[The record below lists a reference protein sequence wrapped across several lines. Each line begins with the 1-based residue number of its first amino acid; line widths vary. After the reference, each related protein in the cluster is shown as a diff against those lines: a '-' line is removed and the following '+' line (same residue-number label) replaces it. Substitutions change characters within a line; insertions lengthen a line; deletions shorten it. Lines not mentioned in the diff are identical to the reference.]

1 MKCATKMVELLSLHI
16 GRFQR
21 ERAEYERTLP
31 PALLVFTPVPAGSQ
45 ESGAED
51 EHHFRTLTS
60 VATPMLGVGEPI
72 VFPVVKNQE
81 NAFGRGIT
89 VGRTGN
95 NDVVLDDGTVSRFH
109 AWFQRE
115 PDGSYTVTDAGSKNG
130 SFVTGVRLQP
140 RAPLAAGGRHAGALW
155 PRGPDLLSGER
166 LHQGARPQDDAV
178 SASGPSQDLINMGF
192 TLFSSGNRERS
203 RWPLTTEAFG
213 LTDVGRKR
221 QHNEDAML
229 VDAVARPLHRRRRHG
244 RPRGR
249 RGRQRAGHRGRQAAH
264 RSRTGTILKDLGAE
278 PQSQANRA
286 AAAALVEVAVQRA
299 CADIYRM
306 AAADATKRGMGT
318 TFVCLAVGGNKGVI
332 GHVGDSRVYL
342 VRNGQCHRL
351 TEDHTLVA
359 AQLKAGTI
367 TKEQAATS
375 QYRNVITRAV
385 GIQES
390 VQVDTLIV
398 DLLPGDIFLLCSD
411 GLHGY
416 LDGRRDRAARRSGAA
431 RETCR
436 ERFIDARQRA
446 RRQGQHHRGGGAAS
460 RATARSAAEESAEA
474 QSRMEALRKI
484 PLFRH
489 LTYKEQTA
497 VLSIATTRTF
507 PGGREI
513 VTEGQPGE
521 ELFVV
526 IRGRVAIEKNGVEI
540 AELRAGGHFGEMGLI
555 DNAPRSATVRATEP
569 TRVMVIARSDLM
581 NLMKRESILAVK
593 MLWSFV
599 QVLSDR
605 LRATNSELCE
615 ARQELAVA
623 QAIQPFA
630 EE

>member
-1 MKCATKMVELLSLHI
+1 MPH
-16 GRFQR
+16 
-21 ERAEYERTLP
+21 
-31 PALLVFTPVPAGSQ
+31 
-45 ESGAED
+45 
-51 EHHFRTLTS
+51 
-60 VATPMLGVGEPI
+60 
-72 VFPVVKNQE
+72 
-81 NAFGRGIT
+81 
-89 VGRTGN
+89 
-95 NDVVLDDGTVSRFH
+95 
-109 AWFQRE
+109 
-115 PDGSYTVTDAGSKNG
+115 
-130 SFVTGVRLQP
+130 
-140 RAPLAAGGRHAGALW
+140 
-155 PRGPDLLSGER
+155 
-166 LHQGARPQDDAV
+166 
-178 SASGPSQDLINMGF
+178 
-192 TLFSSGNRERS
+192 
-203 RWPLTTEAFG
+203 TTEAFG

-221 QHNEDAML
+221 QHNEDSML
-229 VDAVARPLHRRRRHG
+229 CEPGLGLFIVADGMGGHAAGEVASARAIEVVREHISQNGQALKALAANPAQEV
-244 RPRGR
+244 
-249 RGRQRAGHRGRQAAH
+249 RQ
-264 RSRTGTILKDLGAE
+264 
-278 PQSQANRA
+278 
-286 AAAALVEVAVQRA
+286 AAAALVEQSIQRA
-299 CADIYRM
+299 CADVYRM
-306 AAADATKRGMGT
+306 ALADPTKRGMGT
-318 TFVCLAVGGNKGVI
+318 TFVMMAVGGTKAVI

-342 VRNGQCHRL
+342 VRNGQTHRL

-398 DLLPGDIFLLCSD
+398 DLTPGDTFMLCSD

-416 LDGRRDRAARRSGAA
+416 MQDDELAPMVAAVEPKDLPKKLITLAN
-431 RETCR
+431 E
-436 ERFIDARQRA
+436 
-446 RRQGQHHRGGGAAS
+446 RGGKDNITSVVLHVKGEGAP
-460 RATARSAAEESAEA
+460 EESVEA

-497 VLSIATTRTF
+497 ILSIATSRTF
-507 PGGREI
+507 PAGREI
-513 VTEGQPGE
+513 VSEGQPGE

-526 IRGRVAIEKNGVEI
+526 VRGRVAIEKNGVEI

-569 TRVMVIARSDLM
+569 TRVMVIARGDLM

-605 LRATNSELCE
+605 LRATNSELSE

>member
-1 MKCATKMVELLSLHI
+1 MA
-16 GRFQR
+16 
-21 ERAEYERTLP
+21 
-31 PALLVFTPVPAGSQ
+31 
-45 ESGAED
+45 
-51 EHHFRTLTS
+51 
-60 VATPMLGVGEPI
+60 
-72 VFPVVKNQE
+72 
-81 NAFGRGIT
+81 
-89 VGRTGN
+89 
-95 NDVVLDDGTVSRFH
+95 
-109 AWFQRE
+109 
-115 PDGSYTVTDAGSKNG
+115 
-130 SFVTGVRLQP
+130 
-140 RAPLAAGGRHAGALW
+140 
-155 PRGPDLLSGER
+155 
-166 LHQGARPQDDAV
+166 
-178 SASGPSQDLINMGF
+178 
-192 TLFSSGNRERS
+192 
-203 RWPLTTEAFG
+203 LTTEAFG

-229 VDAVARPLHRRRRHG
+229 VEPQLGLYIVADGMGGHAAG
-244 RPRGR
+244 EVASA
-249 RGRQRAGHRGRQAAH
+249 RATEVVKQHIGANKHL
-264 RSRTGTILKDLGAE
+264 LKDLATN
-278 PQSQANRA
+278 PTQDSRA
-286 AAAALVEVAVQRA
+286 AAAALIEVAIQRA
-299 CADIYRM
+299 CADIYKM
-306 AAADATKRGMGT
+306 AMTDAAKRGMGT
-318 TFVCLAVGGNKGVI
+318 TFVCLAISGNKGVI

-342 VRNGQCHRL
+342 VRHGQCHRL

-398 DLLPGDIFLLCSD
+398 DLMPGDVFILCSD

-416 LDGRRDRAARRSGAA
+416 LEDEEMLPLVSTIAVGDLPKKLV
-431 RETCR
+431 ETAN
-436 ERFIDARQRA
+436 E
-446 RRQGQHHRGGGAAS
+446 RGGKDNITAVVVRVAGEGAP
-460 RATARSAAEESAEA
+460 AEEAVEA

-507 PGGREI
+507 PAGREI
-513 VTEGQPGE
+513 VIEGQPGE

-526 IRGRVAIEKNGVEI
+526 IRGRVVIEKNGVEI

-569 TRVMVIARSDLM
+569 TRTMVISRPDLM
-581 NLMKRESILAVK
+581 SLMKRESILAVK

-605 LRATNSELCE
+605 LRATNSELSE

-623 QAIQPFA
+623 QSVQPFA

>member
-1 MKCATKMVELLSLHI
+1 V
-16 GRFQR
+16 
-21 ERAEYERTLP
+21 
-31 PALLVFTPVPAGSQ
+31 
-45 ESGAED
+45 
-51 EHHFRTLTS
+51 
-60 VATPMLGVGEPI
+60 
-72 VFPVVKNQE
+72 
-81 NAFGRGIT
+81 
-89 VGRTGN
+89 
-95 NDVVLDDGTVSRFH
+95 
-109 AWFQRE
+109 
-115 PDGSYTVTDAGSKNG
+115 
-130 SFVTGVRLQP
+130 
-140 RAPLAAGGRHAGALW
+140 
-155 PRGPDLLSGER
+155 
-166 LHQGARPQDDAV
+166 
-178 SASGPSQDLINMGF
+178 
-192 TLFSSGNRERS
+192 
-203 RWPLTTEAFG
+203 LTTEAHG

-229 VDAVARPLHRRRRHG
+229 FDQALGLYIVADGMGGHAAG
-244 RPRGR
+244 EVASN
-249 RGRQRAGHRGRQAAH
+249 RATEVVKQHITANK
-264 RSRTGTILKDLGAE
+264 TILKDLAKDA
-278 PQSQANRA
+278 SQATRA
-286 AAAALVEVAVQRA
+286 AAASLVEVAIQRA
-299 CADIYRM
+299 CADIYKT
-306 AAADATKRGMGT
+306 ASTDSTKRGMGT
-318 TFVCLAVGGNKGVI
+318 TFVCMVIAGNRGVI

-342 VRNGQCHRL
+342 VRAGQCHRL
-351 TEDHTLVA
+351 TEDHTLIA

-367 TKEQAATS
+367 TRDQAATS
-375 QYRNVITRAV
+375 NYRNVITRAV

-398 DLLPGDIFLLCSD
+398 DLLPGDTFMLCSD

-416 LDGRRDRAARRSGAA
+416 LADDEVAPLVAAVSNA
-431 RETCR
+431 ELPQ
-436 ERFIDARQRA
+436 RFIDLANE
-446 RRQGQHHRGGGAAS
+446 RGGKDNITAVVVKVAGEAGAAS
-460 RATARSAAEESAEA
+460 EETVEA
-474 QSRMEALRKI
+474 QSRMEALKKI

-521 ELFVV
+521 ELYVV

-569 TRVMVIARSDLM
+569 TRVMVIARQDLM
-581 NLMKRESILAVK
+581 TLMKRESILAVK

-605 LRATNSELCE
+605 LRATNSELSE

>member
-1 MKCATKMVELLSLHI
+1 MFA
-16 GRFQR
+16 
-21 ERAEYERTLP
+21 
-31 PALLVFTPVPAGSQ
+31 
-45 ESGAED
+45 
-51 EHHFRTLTS
+51 
-60 VATPMLGVGEPI
+60 VA
-72 VFPVVKNQE
+72 
-81 NAFGRGIT
+81 
-89 VGRTGN
+89 
-95 NDVVLDDGTVSRFH
+95 
-109 AWFQRE
+109 
-115 PDGSYTVTDAGSKNG
+115 
-130 SFVTGVRLQP
+130 
-140 RAPLAAGGRHAGALW
+140 
-155 PRGPDLLSGER
+155 
-166 LHQGARPQDDAV
+166 
-178 SASGPSQDLINMGF
+178 
-192 TLFSSGNRERS
+192 
-203 RWPLTTEAFG
+203 LTTEAFG

-229 VDAVARPLHRRRRHG
+229 VDAPLGLYVVADGMGGHAAG
-244 RPRGR
+244 EVASN
-249 RGRQRAGHRGRQAAH
+249 RATEVVKQHITANKH
-264 RSRTGTILKDLGAE
+264 LLKDLGNNPTAD
-278 PQSQANRA
+278 SRS

-299 CADIYRM
+299 CADIYRTAM
-306 AAADATKRGMGT
+306 TDSTKRGMGT

-342 VRNGQCHRL
+342 VRHGQCHRL

-398 DLLPGDIFLLCSD
+398 DLMPGDMFVLCSD

-416 LDGRRDRAARRSGAA
+416 VEDEEMLPIVSGMAPA
-431 RETCR
+431 DLPKRL
-436 ERFIDARQRA
+436 IDIANE
-446 RRQGQHHRGGGAAS
+446 RGGKDNI
-460 RATARSAAEESAEA
+460 TAVVVKVAGDSAAMASEETSEA

-497 VLSIATTRTF
+497 VLSIATTRTY
-507 PGGREI
+507 PAGREI
-513 VTEGQPGE
+513 VVEGQPGE

-540 AELRAGGHFGEMGLI
+540 AELRSGGHFGEMGLI

-569 TRVMVIARSDLM
+569 TRTMVISRPDLM
-581 NLMKRESILAVK
+581 GLMKRESILAVK

-605 LRATNSELCE
+605 LRATNSELSE

>member
-1 MKCATKMVELLSLHI
+1 MS
-16 GRFQR
+16 
-21 ERAEYERTLP
+21 
-31 PALLVFTPVPAGSQ
+31 
-45 ESGAED
+45 
-51 EHHFRTLTS
+51 
-60 VATPMLGVGEPI
+60 
-72 VFPVVKNQE
+72 
-81 NAFGRGIT
+81 
-89 VGRTGN
+89 
-95 NDVVLDDGTVSRFH
+95 
-109 AWFQRE
+109 
-115 PDGSYTVTDAGSKNG
+115 
-130 SFVTGVRLQP
+130 
-140 RAPLAAGGRHAGALW
+140 
-155 PRGPDLLSGER
+155 
-166 LHQGARPQDDAV
+166 
-178 SASGPSQDLINMGF
+178 
-192 TLFSSGNRERS
+192 
-203 RWPLTTEAFG
+203 LTTEAFG
-213 LTDVGRKR
+213 GTDVGRKR

-229 VDAVARPLHRRRRHG
+229 VDASLGLYIVADGMGGHAAG
-244 RPRGR
+244 EVAS
-249 RGRQRAGHRGRQAAH
+249 QRAVEVVKQHLTANKG
-264 RSRTGTILKDLGAE
+264 ILKDLARE
-278 PQSQANRA
+278 ATQAHRA
-286 AAAALVEVAVQRA
+286 AASSLVEVAVQRA

-306 AAADATKRGMGT
+306 AAADNSKRGMGT
-318 TFVCLAVGGNKGVI
+318 TFVCLVVSGSRGVI
-332 GHVGDSRVYL
+332 GHVGDSRIYL
-342 VRNGQCHRL
+342 ARNGQCHRL
-351 TEDHTLVA
+351 TEDHTLIA

-367 TKEQAATS
+367 TKEQAQSS

-398 DLLPGDIFLLCSD
+398 DLLPGDTFMLCSD

-416 LDGRRDRAARRSGAA
+416 LSDDEIIPLISAVPKSELPA
-431 RETCR
+431 
-436 ERFIDARQRA
+436 RFIGLANE
-446 RRQGQHHRGGGAAS
+446 RGGKDNITCLVVSVQGDANT
-460 RATARSAAEESAEA
+460 ATEETAEA
-474 QSRMEALRKI
+474 QSRMEALKKI

-569 TRVMVIARSDLM
+569 TRVMVIARPDLM

-605 LRATNSELCE
+605 LRATNSELSE

-623 QAIQPFA
+623 HAVQPFA

>member
-1 MKCATKMVELLSLHI
+1 M
-16 GRFQR
+16 
-21 ERAEYERTLP
+21 
-31 PALLVFTPVPAGSQ
+31 
-45 ESGAED
+45 
-51 EHHFRTLTS
+51 
-60 VATPMLGVGEPI
+60 
-72 VFPVVKNQE
+72 
-81 NAFGRGIT
+81 
-89 VGRTGN
+89 
-95 NDVVLDDGTVSRFH
+95 
-109 AWFQRE
+109 
-115 PDGSYTVTDAGSKNG
+115 
-130 SFVTGVRLQP
+130 
-140 RAPLAAGGRHAGALW
+140 
-155 PRGPDLLSGER
+155 
-166 LHQGARPQDDAV
+166 
-178 SASGPSQDLINMGF
+178 
-192 TLFSSGNRERS
+192 
-203 RWPLTTEAFG
+203 TTEAFG

-229 VDAVARPLHRRRRHG
+229 VDVSLGLYVVADGMGGHAAGEVASNRATEVVKQHITANRHL
-244 RPRGR
+244 
-249 RGRQRAGHRGRQAAH
+249 
-264 RSRTGTILKDLGAE
+264 LKDLGNNPTAD
-278 PQSQANRA
+278 SRS

-299 CADIYRM
+299 CADIYRTAM
-306 AAADATKRGMGT
+306 SDSTKRGMGT
-318 TFVCLAVGGNKGVI
+318 TFVCLAVGGNKAVI

-342 VRNGQCHRL
+342 VRHGQCHRL

-398 DLLPGDIFLLCSD
+398 DLVPGDMFVLCSD

-416 LDGRRDRAARRSGAA
+416 VEDEELLPLVSGLAPGDLPK
-431 RETCR
+431 RL
-436 ERFIDARQRA
+436 IDIANE
-446 RRQGQHHRGGGAAS
+446 RGGKDNI
-460 RATARSAAEESAEA
+460 TAVVVKIAGDSAALASEESSEA

-497 VLSIATTRTF
+497 VLSIATTRTY
-507 PGGREI
+507 PAGREI
-513 VTEGQPGE
+513 VVEGQPGE

-540 AELRAGGHFGEMGLI
+540 AELRSGGHFGEMGLI

-569 TRVMVIARSDLM
+569 TRTMVISRPDLM
-581 NLMKRESILAVK
+581 GLMKRESILAVK

-605 LRATNSELCE
+605 LRATNSELSE

>member
-1 MKCATKMVELLSLHI
+1 LA
-16 GRFQR
+16 
-21 ERAEYERTLP
+21 
-31 PALLVFTPVPAGSQ
+31 
-45 ESGAED
+45 
-51 EHHFRTLTS
+51 
-60 VATPMLGVGEPI
+60 
-72 VFPVVKNQE
+72 
-81 NAFGRGIT
+81 
-89 VGRTGN
+89 
-95 NDVVLDDGTVSRFH
+95 
-109 AWFQRE
+109 
-115 PDGSYTVTDAGSKNG
+115 
-130 SFVTGVRLQP
+130 SF
-140 RAPLAAGGRHAGALW
+140 
-155 PRGPDLLSGER
+155 
-166 LHQGARPQDDAV
+166 
-178 SASGPSQDLINMGF
+178 
-192 TLFSSGNRERS
+192 
-203 RWPLTTEAFG
+203 TTEAFG

-221 QHNEDAML
+221 QHNEDSML
-229 VDAVARPLHRRRRHG
+229 VDPALGLFVVADGMGGHAAGEVASARATEVVRH
-244 RPRGR
+244 
-249 RGRQRAGHRGRQAAH
+249 HIQANKH
-264 RSRTGTILKDLGAE
+264 LLKDLGSN
-278 PQSQANRA
+278 PSQDSRA

-306 AAADATKRGMGT
+306 AAADTTKRGMGT

-342 VRNGQCHRL
+342 VRHGQCHRL

-367 TKEQAATS
+367 TKEQAASS

-398 DLLPGDIFLLCSD
+398 DLVPGDMFILCSD

-416 LDGRRDRAARRSGAA
+416 VEDEEMLPLVANVNAADLPKKLVDTAN
-431 RETCR
+431 E
-436 ERFIDARQRA
+436 
-446 RRQGQHHRGGGAAS
+446 RGGKDNI
-460 RATARSAAEESAEA
+460 TAVVVKVAGDAVAEETSEA

-497 VLSIATTRTF
+497 VLSVATTRTY
-507 PGGREI
+507 PAGREI
-513 VTEGQPGE
+513 VVEGQPGE
-521 ELFVV
+521 ELYVV
-526 IRGRVAIEKNGVEI
+526 IRGRVIIEKSGVEI

-569 TRVMVIARSDLM
+569 TRTMVIARSDLM

-593 MLWSFV
+593 LLWSFV

-605 LRATNSELCE
+605 LRVANSELSE
-615 ARQELAVA
+615 VRQELAVA

>member
-1 MKCATKMVELLSLHI
+1 MFA
-16 GRFQR
+16 
-21 ERAEYERTLP
+21 
-31 PALLVFTPVPAGSQ
+31 
-45 ESGAED
+45 
-51 EHHFRTLTS
+51 
-60 VATPMLGVGEPI
+60 VA
-72 VFPVVKNQE
+72 
-81 NAFGRGIT
+81 
-89 VGRTGN
+89 
-95 NDVVLDDGTVSRFH
+95 
-109 AWFQRE
+109 
-115 PDGSYTVTDAGSKNG
+115 
-130 SFVTGVRLQP
+130 
-140 RAPLAAGGRHAGALW
+140 
-155 PRGPDLLSGER
+155 
-166 LHQGARPQDDAV
+166 
-178 SASGPSQDLINMGF
+178 
-192 TLFSSGNRERS
+192 
-203 RWPLTTEAFG
+203 LTTEAFG

-229 VDAVARPLHRRRRHG
+229 VDVGLGLYVVADGMGGHAAGEVASARATEVVKQHITANRHL
-244 RPRGR
+244 
-249 RGRQRAGHRGRQAAH
+249 
-264 RSRTGTILKDLGAE
+264 LKDLGNNPTAD
-278 PQSQANRA
+278 SRS
-286 AAAALVEVAVQRA
+286 AAAALVEVSVQRA
-299 CADIYRM
+299 CSDIYRTAM
-306 AAADATKRGMGT
+306 TDSTKRGMGT

-342 VRNGQCHRL
+342 VRHGQCHRL

-385 GIQES
+385 GIQDS

-398 DLLPGDIFLLCSD
+398 DLMPGDMFVLCSD

-416 LDGRRDRAARRSGAA
+416 LEDEELLPLVAGLSPGDLPKRL
-431 RETCR
+431 
-436 ERFIDARQRA
+436 IDLANE
-446 RRQGQHHRGGGAAS
+446 RGGKDNITAVVVKVAGDS
-460 RATARSAAEESAEA
+460 ATMSSEETSEA

-497 VLSIATTRTF
+497 VLSIATTRTY
-507 PGGREI
+507 PAGREI
-513 VTEGQPGE
+513 VVEGQPGE

-540 AELRAGGHFGEMGLI
+540 AELRSGGHFGEMGLI

-569 TRVMVIARSDLM
+569 TRTMVISRPDLM
-581 NLMKRESILAVK
+581 GLMKRESILAVK

-605 LRATNSELCE
+605 LRATNSELSE

>member
-1 MKCATKMVELLSLHI
+1 M
-16 GRFQR
+16 
-21 ERAEYERTLP
+21 
-31 PALLVFTPVPAGSQ
+31 
-45 ESGAED
+45 GAS
-51 EHHFRTLTS
+51 S
-60 VATPMLGVGEPI
+60 VA
-72 VFPVVKNQE
+72 F
-81 NAFGRGIT
+81 
-89 VGRTGN
+89 
-95 NDVVLDDGTVSRFH
+95 
-109 AWFQRE
+109 
-115 PDGSYTVTDAGSKNG
+115 
-130 SFVTGVRLQP
+130 
-140 RAPLAAGGRHAGALW
+140 
-155 PRGPDLLSGER
+155 
-166 LHQGARPQDDAV
+166 
-178 SASGPSQDLINMGF
+178 
-192 TLFSSGNRERS
+192 
-203 RWPLTTEAFG
+203 TTEAFG

-229 VDAVARPLHRRRRHG
+229 VDPALGLFVVADGMGGHAAGEVASARATEVV
-244 RPRGR
+244 
-249 RGRQRAGHRGRQAAH
+249 RQHIQANKH
-264 RSRTGTILKDLGAE
+264 LLKDLGAN
-278 PQSQANRA
+278 PSQDSRA
-286 AAAALVEVAVQRA
+286 AAAALIEVAVQRA

-306 AAADATKRGMGT
+306 ALADSTKRGMGT
-318 TFVCLAVGGNKGVI
+318 TFVCLAVGGNKAVI

-342 VRNGQCHRL
+342 VRHGQCHRL

-398 DLLPGDIFLLCSD
+398 DLVPGDLFILCSD

-416 LDGRRDRAARRSGAA
+416 VEDEEMSPLVASVGAQELPKKLVDTA
-431 RETCR
+431 NE
-436 ERFIDARQRA
+436 
-446 RRQGQHHRGGGAAS
+446 RGGKDNITAVVVKVAGDGAV
-460 RATARSAAEESAEA
+460 AEETSEA
-474 QSRMEALRKI
+474 QSRMEALRRI

-497 VLSIATTRTF
+497 VLSVATTRTY
-507 PGGREI
+507 PAGREI
-513 VTEGQPGE
+513 VVEGQPGE

-569 TRVMVIARSDLM
+569 TRTMVIARSDLM

-593 MLWSFV
+593 LLWSFV

-605 LRATNSELCE
+605 LRVANSELSE
-615 ARQELAVA
+615 VRQELAVA

>member
-1 MKCATKMVELLSLHI
+1 M
-16 GRFQR
+16 
-21 ERAEYERTLP
+21 
-31 PALLVFTPVPAGSQ
+31 
-45 ESGAED
+45 GA
-51 EHHFRTLTS
+51 FA
-60 VATPMLGVGEPI
+60 VA
-72 VFPVVKNQE
+72 
-81 NAFGRGIT
+81 
-89 VGRTGN
+89 
-95 NDVVLDDGTVSRFH
+95 
-109 AWFQRE
+109 
-115 PDGSYTVTDAGSKNG
+115 
-130 SFVTGVRLQP
+130 
-140 RAPLAAGGRHAGALW
+140 
-155 PRGPDLLSGER
+155 
-166 LHQGARPQDDAV
+166 
-178 SASGPSQDLINMGF
+178 
-192 TLFSSGNRERS
+192 
-203 RWPLTTEAFG
+203 LTTEAFG

-221 QHNEDAML
+221 QHNEDAMM
-229 VDAVARPLHRRRRHG
+229 VDASLGLFMVADGMGGHAAGEVASARATEVVKQHIAANRHL
-244 RPRGR
+244 
-249 RGRQRAGHRGRQAAH
+249 
-264 RSRTGTILKDLGAE
+264 LKDLAQN
-278 PQSQANRA
+278 PTADSRS

-299 CADIYRM
+299 CADIYRTAM
-306 AAADATKRGMGT
+306 TDASKRGMGT

-342 VRNGQCHRL
+342 VRHGQCHRL

-398 DLLPGDIFLLCSD
+398 DLMPGDVFLLCSD

-416 LDGRRDRAARRSGAA
+416 MEDEEILPLVAGLQPGDLPRKLVEIAN
-431 RETCR
+431 E
-436 ERFIDARQRA
+436 
-446 RRQGQHHRGGGAAS
+446 RGGKDNI
-460 RATARSAAEESAEA
+460 TAVVVKVAGDSAALASEETSEA

-497 VLSIATTRTF
+497 VLSIATTRTY
-507 PGGREI
+507 PAGREI
-513 VTEGQPGE
+513 VVEGQPGE

-540 AELRAGGHFGEMGLI
+540 AELRSGGHFGEMGLI

-569 TRVMVIARSDLM
+569 TRTMVIARSDLM
-581 NLMKRESILAVK
+581 GLMKREAILAVK

-605 LRATNSELCE
+605 LRATNSELSE

-630 EE
+630 ED

>member
-1 MKCATKMVELLSLHI
+1 MA
-16 GRFQR
+16 
-21 ERAEYERTLP
+21 
-31 PALLVFTPVPAGSQ
+31 
-45 ESGAED
+45 
-51 EHHFRTLTS
+51 
-60 VATPMLGVGEPI
+60 
-72 VFPVVKNQE
+72 
-81 NAFGRGIT
+81 
-89 VGRTGN
+89 
-95 NDVVLDDGTVSRFH
+95 
-109 AWFQRE
+109 
-115 PDGSYTVTDAGSKNG
+115 
-130 SFVTGVRLQP
+130 
-140 RAPLAAGGRHAGALW
+140 
-155 PRGPDLLSGER
+155 
-166 LHQGARPQDDAV
+166 
-178 SASGPSQDLINMGF
+178 
-192 TLFSSGNRERS
+192 
-203 RWPLTTEAFG
+203 LTTEAFG

-221 QHNEDAML
+221 QHNEDSML
-229 VDAVARPLHRRRRHG
+229 VDPQLGLYIVADGMGGHAAGEVASARATEAVKQHITANKHL
-244 RPRGR
+244 
-249 RGRQRAGHRGRQAAH
+249 
-264 RSRTGTILKDLGAE
+264 LKDLASN
-278 PQSQANRA
+278 PSQDSRA
-286 AAAALVEVAVQRA
+286 AAAALVEVAIQRA

-306 AAADATKRGMGT
+306 AMSDASKRGMGT
-318 TFVCLAVGGNKGVI
+318 TFVCLALSGNKGVI

-342 VRNGQCHRL
+342 VRHGQCHRL

-367 TKEQAATS
+367 TKEQAASS

-398 DLLPGDIFLLCSD
+398 DLMPGDVFILCSD

-416 LDGRRDRAARRSGAA
+416 IEDEEMLPLVSTVAAADLPKRL
-431 RETCR
+431 
-436 ERFIDARQRA
+436 IDTANE
-446 RRQGQHHRGGGAAS
+446 RGGKDNITAVVVKVAGDGAVAN
-460 RATARSAAEESAEA
+460 EETSEA

-507 PGGREI
+507 PAGREI
-513 VTEGQPGE
+513 VVEGQPGE

-526 IRGRVAIEKNGVEI
+526 IRGRVVIEKNGVEI

-569 TRVMVIARSDLM
+569 TRTMVISRPDLM
-581 NLMKRESILAVK
+581 SLMKRESILAVK

-605 LRATNSELCE
+605 LRATNSELSE

-630 EE
+630 ED

>member
-1 MKCATKMVELLSLHI
+1 MA
-16 GRFQR
+16 
-21 ERAEYERTLP
+21 
-31 PALLVFTPVPAGSQ
+31 
-45 ESGAED
+45 
-51 EHHFRTLTS
+51 
-60 VATPMLGVGEPI
+60 
-72 VFPVVKNQE
+72 
-81 NAFGRGIT
+81 
-89 VGRTGN
+89 
-95 NDVVLDDGTVSRFH
+95 
-109 AWFQRE
+109 
-115 PDGSYTVTDAGSKNG
+115 
-130 SFVTGVRLQP
+130 
-140 RAPLAAGGRHAGALW
+140 
-155 PRGPDLLSGER
+155 
-166 LHQGARPQDDAV
+166 
-178 SASGPSQDLINMGF
+178 
-192 TLFSSGNRERS
+192 
-203 RWPLTTEAFG
+203 LTTEAFG

-229 VDAVARPLHRRRRHG
+229 VDVPLGLYMVADGMGGHAAGEVASARATEVVKQHVSANRHL
-244 RPRGR
+244 
-249 RGRQRAGHRGRQAAH
+249 
-264 RSRTGTILKDLGAE
+264 LKDLASN
-278 PQSQANRA
+278 PTADSRS

-299 CADIYRM
+299 CADIYRTAM
-306 AAADATKRGMGT
+306 TDSTKRGMGT

-342 VRNGQCHRL
+342 VRHGQCHRL

-398 DLLPGDIFLLCSD
+398 DLMPGDVFILCSD

-416 LDGRRDRAARRSGAA
+416 IEDEEILPLVAGLPPVDLPRRL
-431 RETCR
+431 
-436 ERFIDARQRA
+436 IDMANE
-446 RRQGQHHRGGGAAS
+446 RGGKDNITAVVVKVAGDSATLAS
-460 RATARSAAEESAEA
+460 EETSEA

-497 VLSIATTRTF
+497 VLSIATTRTY
-507 PGGREI
+507 PAGREI
-513 VTEGQPGE
+513 VVEGQPGE

-569 TRVMVIARSDLM
+569 TRTMVIARSDLM
-581 NLMKRESILAVK
+581 GLMKRESILAVK

-605 LRATNSELCE
+605 LRATNSELSE